1 MNSQVEQIK
10 EDVWIPTACEMCY
23 SSCGVK
29 AHRVNGV
36 VVKIE
41 GRPDY
46 PHNWGRMCAKG
57 NAAIM
62 GLYDPNRIK
71 TPLKRTNPEKGI
83 GVDPKWVE
91 IGWEEAL
98 DTIAGRL
105 NKVRADNPDK
115 LAVATFDL
123 SNGVFTSAFTTAF
136 GSSNQTWCS
145 ADYYCGAGLHM
156 FTYLTNASFH
166 MYVDLE
172 RCNYT
177 ILFGSQH
184 GFGVGSSANITTQ
197 KMADA
202 RIRGMR
208 LVVVDPV
215 CSTAASKA
223 DEWLPIRPGTDGAMA
238 LAMLNVLMN
247 EAGIYDTPFIKK
259 HTNGPYLIGP
269 DGLYVRD
276 KDSQKPLVWES
287 SSGTAKTYDAPDITD
302 MAIEGTFSVQ
312 GKSCQPAFQKLK
324 EHVKQYTPEEA
335 SKITT
340 IPAETIR
347 RIAREYGTAASV
359 GATIMIEGESLP
371 FRPAAVHQYRGA
383 YSHTH
388 SAHHAL
394 AIQLLNIVVG
404 NIYVPGGH
412 GGPNPVGPW
421 WEPGEG
427 IDGLLVAARTM
438 QSKESPYRF
447 LSTRPEPPKTPG
459 LASLFPVTWQRN
471 TLLQLSM
478 TEPEKYGVQVP
489 EVLIQCRTNWMMTT
503 VAPELVA
510 KALKNVSFIASV
522 SKELDETVQFADI
535 VLPDLHSLEKLD
547 AVPNSFL
554 HSMSPTSG
562 YWYFGL
568 RQPVVKPPF
577 KVLHWVDLL
586 IELADR
592 VGFLEEFNLMTA
604 SMLLGRTRPKI
615 ERKRKYTY
623 EEICDLWLKAVS
635 GDETKGLDW
644 FKEHGQL
651 TYKRNVRERYSLP
664 ALKHRIPLYYE
675 HFLKAKEW
683 PEKAAKEMNISWDT
697 SDYTPLPDWKPCPAF
712 KPDGKYDLFVV
723 NYTIP
728 FHQYSITPEN
738 PWLSEI
744 SERNP
749 YVHKIMVNTETARKR
764 GIRDGAT
771 ICVETIGGRKVTGKA
786 KVTECIHPEV
796 LGIGG
801 VFGAWADGKPIA
813 KGKGAHFNSLI
824 PFDLE
829 HIDKLSASAD
839 ACERVRVYPI

>member
-1 MNSQVEQIK
+1 
-10 EDVWIPTACEMCY
+10 
-23 SSCGVK
+23 
-29 AHRVNGV
+29 
-36 VVKIE
+36 
-41 GRPDY
+41 
-46 PHNWGRMCAKG
+46 
-57 NAAIM
+57 
-62 GLYDPNRIK
+62 
-71 TPLKRTNPEKGI
+71 LK
-83 GVDPKWVE
+83 
-91 IGWEEAL
+91 
-98 DTIAGRL
+98 
-105 NKVRADNPDK
+105 KVRADNPNK
-115 LAVATFDL
+115 LGIATFDTA
-123 SNGVFTSAFTTAF
+123 NGVFAGAFSTAF
-136 GSSNQTWCS
+136 GSSNQHWCS
-145 ADYYCGAGLHM
+145 AAYYCGAGLHM

-166 MYVDLE
+166 MYIDLE
-172 RCNYT
+172 RCNYS

-184 GFGVGSSANITTQ
+184 GFGVGGSPNLITQ

-223 DEWLPIRPGTDGAMA
+223 DEWLPIRPGTDGALA
-238 LAMLNVLMN
+238 LAMLNVLLN
-247 EAGIYDTPFIKK
+247 EAGIYDAEFIQK
-259 HTNGPYLIGP
+259 HTNGPYLVGP
-269 DGLYVRD
+269 DKLYVRD
-276 KDSQKPLVWES
+276 KENQKPLVWDS
-287 SSGTAKTYDAPDITD
+287 SAQTAKPYDAPDIKE
-302 MAIEGTFSVQ
+302 MAIEGTYTVQ
-312 GKSCQPAFQKLK
+312 GKSCHPAFQLLK

-340 IPAETIR
+340 VPADTIR
-347 RIAREYGTAASV
+347 RIAKEYGTAASI
-359 GATIMIEGESLP
+359 GSTIMIEGERLP
-371 FRPAAVHQYRGA
+371 YRPAAVHQYRGA

-427 IDGLLVAARTM
+427 IDGLLVAARQI
-438 QSKESPYRF
+438 QSRESPYHF
-447 LSTRPEPPKTPG
+447 LSTKQEPPKTVG
-459 LASLFPVTWQRN
+459 LGALFPVAWQRD
-471 TLLQLSM
+471 TLFQLATADPKRFGVS
-478 TEPEKYGVQVP
+478 TPEI
-489 EVLIQCRTNWMMTT
+489 LFHHRTNWMMTT
-503 VAPELVA
+503 VAPEEVA
-510 KALKNVSFIASV
+510 KALKNISFIVSV
-522 SKELDETVQFADI
+522 SKELDETVQFADV
-535 VLPDLHSLEKLD
+535 VLPDLHSLEMLD
-547 AVPNSFL
+547 AMPNDRL
-554 HSMSPTSG
+554 HTQAPSSG

-568 RQPVVKPPF
+568 RQPVVKPSF
-577 KVLHWVDLL
+577 KVLHWVAIL

-592 VGFLEEFNLMTA
+592 AGFLEEFNRTLGA
-604 SMLLGRTRPKI
+604 MLSGRTRPKI
-615 ERKRKYTY
+615 EPKRKYTH
-623 EEICDLWLKAVS
+623 EELSDLWLKAIS

-651 TYKRNVRERYSLP
+651 TYKRNVRERYSLY

-728 FHQYSITPEN
+728 FHQYSITPQN
-738 PWLSEI
+738 PWLNEI

-749 YVHKIMVNTETARKR
+749 YVYKIMVNTETARKY

-771 ICVETIGGRKVTGKA
+771 ICVETIRGRKVTGKA

-796 LGIGG
+796 VGIGG
-801 VFGAWADGKPIA
+801 VFGAWADAKPIA
-813 KGKGAHFNSLI
+813 KGKGSHFNSLV

-839 ACERVRVYPI
+839 ACERVRVFPV